1 MQRKFNYYIGGKPD
15 MLYGVVAD
23 LGIPRHVEPVFN
35 SAFVNGMVFLERFYS
50 VYDTANDRLG
60 LAETAYTYS
69 DVN

>member
-1 MQRKFNYYIGGKPD
+1 

-60 LAETAYTYS
+60 LAETAYTYA